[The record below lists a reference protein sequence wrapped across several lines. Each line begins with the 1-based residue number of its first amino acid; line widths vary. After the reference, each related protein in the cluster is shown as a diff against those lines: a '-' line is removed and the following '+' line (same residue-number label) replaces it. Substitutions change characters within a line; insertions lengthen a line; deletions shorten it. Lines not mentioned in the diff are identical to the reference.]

1 QRDPENRW
9 LGRTSP
15 WRLEAEATRDSML
28 FVSGRLDRTPGGPA
42 TGDLD
47 RPRRSLY
54 TQTVRQD
61 RGNFSTL
68 FDAAN
73 PEQSVERRSIST
85 VAPQA
90 LFLLNSSFVQMQA
103 RSLARKLVEQF
114 PGDEAMRIDRAY
126 RLLFGRPPRAEEVDI
141 GRSFLARAA
150 GRGTD
155 AAW

>member
-1 QRDPENRW
+1 DNRW
-9 LGRTSP
+9 LGRMSP
-15 WRLEAEATRDSML
+15 HRLEAEAIRDSML
-28 FVSGRLDRTPGGPA
+28 FVADQLDRTPGGSA

-54 TQTVRQD
+54 IQTVRQD

-73 PEQSVERRSIST
+73 PEQSVEGRSVST

-90 LFLLNSSFVQMQA
+90 LFLVNSSFVQAQA
-103 RSLARKLVEQF
+103 QALARRLVEQV
-114 PGDEAMRIDRAY
+114 PGDEAARIDRAY
-126 RLLFGRPPRAEEVDI
+126 RWLLGRPPRAEEVAI

-150 GRGTD
+150 ARGPD
-155 AAW
+155 AAWFDY